1 MKFLKQF
8 WEKTKVFAL
17 VVFRGIEQAQMRR
30 AMWHVRNRNFIEWK
44 PTKEITMFKAFPE
57 LEYYTTKSTNLM
69 VDTIEFQGIM
79 FTKSLEYFNKIT
91 DRMFYT
97 YTERAAETVNAATE
111 YAKEN
116 IKDTKIT
123 KLFGSGK

>member
-1 MKFLKQF
+1 
-8 WEKTKVFAL
+8 
-17 VVFRGIEQAQMRR
+17 
-30 AMWHVRNRNFIEWK
+30 
-44 PTKEITMFKAFPE
+44 MFKAFPE

-69 VDTIEFQGIM
+69 VDTIEFQGIL

-97 YTERAAETVNAATE
+97 YTEKAAETVNAATE